1 MKYSC
6 DPSLSQGAFAF
17 QRFFFP
23 GSWEAVSRSASAP
36 QNETKGL
43 RGGGRCW
50 GWGGGVLELQAFSIT
65 TVSVSAVAASH
76 SAGVPRPWYT
86 IVKRWRGQDV
96 RVCAFI
102 LTGRLADDETQIFCV
117 DQE

>member
-1 MKYSC
+1 M
-6 DPSLSQGAFAF
+6 
-17 QRFFFP
+17 
-23 GSWEAVSRSASAP
+23 
-36 QNETKGL
+36 
-43 RGGGRCW
+43 W
-50 GWGGGVLELQAFSIT
+50 GVWGVLQAFSIT
-65 TVSVSAVAASH
+65 TVPVSAVAASH